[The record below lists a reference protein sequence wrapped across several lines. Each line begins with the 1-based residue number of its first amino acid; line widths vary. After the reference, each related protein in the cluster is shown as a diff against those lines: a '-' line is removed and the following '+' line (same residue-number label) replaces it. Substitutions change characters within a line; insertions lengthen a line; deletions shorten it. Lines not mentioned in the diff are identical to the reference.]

1 MADRSTPVEDD
12 LERRVEELQ
21 AVAELGRR
29 ALQSDN
35 LPSMLRT
42 ATEIVGATLRADR
55 TLVIAVDE
63 HGGEKIAVETGA
75 CEAPRSEME
84 VWIGARVAFGR
95 LCVQSA
101 SPDGFSVA
109 DETFLRSVSHLLSAC
124 LDSYSSEAATR
135 RMALQDP
142 LTGLPN
148 RAQLVELIT
157 AALGRARAGGTLV
170 ALLMVDLDQF
180 KMIND
185 SLGHQAGDELL
196 LGIAPRLRDAVG
208 EHATIARLGG
218 DEFGV
223 LCEQLESE
231 ADALDAAKR
240 LAGAWARPFALG
252 VDEVFVSGCVGVA
265 VSGSR
270 DANASTML
278 READAAMY
286 RAKEQGRGRF
296 ELFDEVMRARALD
309 RLRMESDLRRALDQD
324 DLDLAYQ
331 PIFDVDTGRPVAV
344 EALLRWSHPTR
355 GPVSPAEFIPVA
367 EDSGL
372 IVPIGR
378 WVLQRACAQ
387 VAAWRRRLPADTP
400 LRLCVNLSARH
411 VARPEVVSDV
421 ALALR
426 TSGLPAESLALEIT
440 ESVLMEEGEVA
451 QAALGD
457 LRELGVSLYLDDFGT
472 GYSSLGYLRRFP
484 LDALKIDRSFVEG
497 ITESAEAL
505 ELVGAIIAMAR
516 GLGLLV
522 VAEGVETSAQLAH
535 LKRLGCPRAQGYHLA
550 LPLPAEAAAAL
561 LVKTIAP
568 VRATVARPAL

>member
-1 MADRSTPVEDD
+1 
-12 LERRVEELQ
+12 
-21 AVAELGRR
+21 
-29 ALQSDN
+29 
-35 LPSMLRT
+35 
-42 ATEIVGATLRADR
+42 
-55 TLVIAVDE
+55 
-63 HGGEKIAVETGA
+63 
-75 CEAPRSEME
+75 
-84 VWIGARVAFGR
+84 
-95 LCVQSA
+95 
-101 SPDGFSVA
+101 
-109 DETFLRSVSHLLSAC
+109 
-124 LDSYSSEAATR
+124 
-135 RMALQDP
+135 
-142 LTGLPN
+142 
-148 RAQLVELIT
+148 
-157 AALGRARAGGTLV
+157 
-170 ALLMVDLDQF
+170 MVDLDQF

-185 SLGHQAGDELL
+185 SLGHEAGDELL

-218 DEFGV
+218 DEFV
-223 LCEQLESE
+223 VVIEHLESE

-240 LAGAWARPFALG
+240 LAEAWARPFALG

-265 VSGSR
+265 VSGAR

-296 ELFDEVMRARALD
+296 ELFDEVMRARALE

-324 DLDLAYQ
+324 ELDLAYQ

-344 EALLRWSHPTR
+344 EALLRWSHPVR

-387 VAAWRRRLPADTP
+387 VAAWRRRLPADAP

-457 LRELGVSLYLDDFGT
+457 LRALGVSLYLDDFGT

-497 ITESAEAL
+497 ITESSRGVRAGRRDHRHGARAGAPGRRRRRRDGGPARAPQAARL
-505 ELVGAIIAMAR
+505 PARAGLPPRLAAARGGRRRAARGAIAPVAR
-516 GLGLLV
+516 RPRQASALTKRRFRGRLL
-522 VAEGVETSAQLAH
+522 TH
-535 LKRLGCPRAQGYHLA
+535 
-550 LPLPAEAAAAL
+550 LPLPFGADGNASPHGAARHERRAAG
-561 LVKTIAP
+561 
-568 VRATVARPAL
+568 RPLP